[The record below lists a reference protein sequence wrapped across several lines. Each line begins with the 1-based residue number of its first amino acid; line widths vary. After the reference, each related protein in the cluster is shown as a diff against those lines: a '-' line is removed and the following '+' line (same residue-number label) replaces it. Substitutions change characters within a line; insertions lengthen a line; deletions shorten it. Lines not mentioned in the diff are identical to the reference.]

1 MRFAAGES
9 EAGLRLDRALA
20 ALCGAPRS
28 QVQRW
33 IEAGR
38 VQRNG
43 CAARAAERIAAGDL
57 LSAEPP
63 DPAPICAEPEAIP
76 LCILHED
83 AALIVIDKPPGLVV
97 HPAPGH
103 PRGTLVNALLHHCG
117 DLAGIGGALRPG
129 IVHRLDRG
137 TSGVLVAAKNDAAH
151 LALSQQFRDHS
162 IARVYCAFVRGL
174 PTAGCGRVSRAIGRH
189 PRDRKR
195 MSVAARRGR
204 PATTR
209 WTLAQRWPASA
220 VSQLEVRP
228 ETGRTHQIR
237 VHLACAGLPIVG
249 DATYG
254 RARRTPPAA
263 SPQPRARNHARA
275 ADMRGANANA
285 RGAGANA
292 RGAGAKMQSRAAG
305 AKARAADAL
314 RALNR
319 PALHAAALAF
329 THPVSGERL
338 HFHAPLPADLR
349 HIKTALDAA
358 EGAA

>member
-33 IEAGR
+33 IAAGR

-63 DPAPICAEPEAIP
+63 DAAPICAAPEDIP
-76 LCILHED
+76 LRILHED
-83 AALIVIDKPPGLVV
+83 TALIVIDKPPGLVV

-174 PTAGCGRVSRAIGRH
+174 PAAHCGRVSRAIGRH

-209 WTLAQRWPASA
+209 WTVAQRWPASA
-220 VSQLEVRP
+220 VAQLEVRP

-237 VHLACAGLPIVG
+237 VHLACAGLPILG
-249 DATYG
+249 DTTYG
-254 RARRTPPAA
+254 RPRRTTPAA
-263 SPQPRARNHARA
+263 RPQPA
-275 ADMRGANANA
+275 RGADANA
-285 RGAGANA
+285 RGA
-292 RGAGAKMQSRAAG
+292 QLRAAG
-305 AKARAADAL
+305 AKTRAVDAL

-349 HIKTALDAA
+349 HLKAALDSA

>member
-9 EAGLRLDRALA
+9 EAGQRLDRALA

-33 IEAGR
+33 IAAGR
-38 VQRNG
+38 VWRNG
-43 CAARAAERIAAGDL
+43 SAARAAERVAAGDL

-63 DPAPICAEPEAIP
+63 HPAPICAEPEDIP
-76 LCILHED
+76 LRILHED
-83 AALIVIDKPPGLVV
+83 TALIVIDKPPGLVV

-151 LALSQQFRDHS
+151 LALSQQFRAHS
-162 IARVYCAFVRGL
+162 IARVYCAFVRGI
-174 PTAGCGRVSRAIGRH
+174 PSADCGRVSRAIGRH

-209 WTLAQRWPASA
+209 WKIAQRWPASA
-220 VSQLEVRP
+220 VAQLEVRP

-237 VHLACAGLPIVG
+237 VHLACAGLPILG
-249 DATYG
+249 DTTYG
-254 RARRTPPAA
+254 RARRTT
-263 SPQPRARNHARA
+263 PRARDHARA
-275 ADMRGANANA
+275 ADARDAYARAADANA
-285 RGAGANA
+285 RA
-292 RGAGAKMQSRAAG
+292 AGAKMQSRAAG
-305 AKARAADAL
+305 AKVRAADAV
-314 RALNR
+314 RVLNR

-338 HFHAPLPADLR
+338 HFQAPLPADLR
-349 HIKTALDAA
+349 HIKAALDAA